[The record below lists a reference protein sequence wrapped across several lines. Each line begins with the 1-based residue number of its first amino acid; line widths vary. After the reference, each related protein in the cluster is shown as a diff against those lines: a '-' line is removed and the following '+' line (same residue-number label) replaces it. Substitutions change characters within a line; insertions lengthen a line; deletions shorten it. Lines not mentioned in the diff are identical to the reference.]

1 MAISELEARATL
13 LADRAFQLVKNGQRE
28 DGARVVREAA
38 SLAPDNPR
46 VRKAFDEFQ
55 SAGSTQSVVDL
66 CQRYAVQPS
75 EATAHELLQTL
86 RDPGTRLSS
95 DAADQCTKILFD
107 ACTSNGS
114 LGDEIFSSYLEKGSA
129 ARQVFT
135 TQLEEAT
142 TDAMFEQA
150 WDTGG
155 GVTRGLVSI
164 LLDPSLW
171 QREEARSRSEQD
183 IFMLLIAKLM
193 EAGQDHMDRALKEL
207 GRLLAVDAERL
218 HSLVDADGLN
228 AILSCLDVRGPA
240 DLRSRAT
247 FVLARYLAASKDE
260 GEQMLSTFIRS
271 RVTEAT
277 NDNLIVAFS
286 AASAVFPIIPSTA
299 SHLFLTEGFAQS
311 LVAMLNRKS
320 KNTRIRQTAL
330 EMLSAA
336 CMDRPCRENID
347 KYCATWVEGQMESGQ
362 EPIAGIAAVVLA
374 KLRDIKK
381 ATAAGPRD
389 QVRNAAADIDQ
400 LVDKF
405 KGLMKATNDNSR
417 EHAMEG
423 LAFAS
428 LQPSVKDQLTC
439 DEGFVKQMIN
449 VLCNASPTENSAIIF
464 GALTVLMNLT
474 QYPPVMSEEQKK
486 MAQLRAYAN
495 LSRSK
500 TDAEPA
506 EGNEAVTRRC
516 GILLGANIVFML
528 VSIHNKLS
536 QPSQVLILSILSALS
551 KEPRHRGVLAQQG
564 AVKLLLQRCTTLSG
578 VGKLDKNAH
587 HGAAHALAR
596 ILISVDPNLLFR
608 SSGLP
613 PTSSAVRP
621 LVSLLTDGNIADGD
635 DKGDHD
641 IGGSGERDL
650 LPVFEALL
658 AITNLASTDDDSTRA
673 LIVQLAWPPIEDLLL
688 SHNALIQR
696 AAVEVICNLVVSPE
710 GFAKF
715 MVSDE
720 CLAGDDP
727 HKSKSLGKEEA
738 EVKRAR
744 ARKRLYILLALADA
758 EDDAT
763 RRAAAGA
770 LAMLTDGS
778 DETDNPAASIVQELL
793 THERAIPIILAL
805 CQDASELDPEGI
817 RHRGTVILRNAV
829 FCGAPSSSD
838 ATPSKSPTTRPKNR
852 PVIEQIK
859 VHDGLDL
866 LKGVLLKTKDQQV
879 ARGIVEVLQALV

>member
-1 MAISELEARATL
+1 M
-13 LADRAFQLVKNGQRE
+13 
-28 DGARVVREAA
+28 
-38 SLAPDNPR
+38 
-46 VRKAFDEFQ
+46 
-55 SAGSTQSVVDL
+55 
-66 CQRYAVQPS
+66 
-75 EATAHELLQTL
+75 L

-95 DAADQCTKILFD
+95 DATDQCTKILFD
-107 ACTSNGS
+107 ACTNNGS
-114 LGDEIFSSYLEKGSA
+114 LGDEIFSSYLEKSSA
-129 ARQVFT
+129 ARRVFT
-135 TQLEEAT
+135 TQIEEAT

-155 GVTRGLVSI
+155 GVTHGLISI
-164 LLDPSLW
+164 LLDSSLW
-171 QREEARSRSEQD
+171 QREGARFRSEQD

-207 GRLLAVDAERL
+207 GRLLAADAERL

-240 DLRSRAT
+240 DLRSQAT

-320 KNTRIRQTAL
+320 KNTRVRQTAL

-336 CMDRPCRENID
+336 CMDRACRENID
-347 KYCATWVEGQMESGQ
+347 KYCATWVEGQMKSGQ
-362 EPIAGIAAVVLA
+362 ESIAGIAAVVLA
-374 KLRDIKK
+374 KLRDINKD
-381 ATAAGPRD
+381 AAAGPRD
-389 QVRNAAADIDQ
+389 QVRGAAADIDQ
-400 LVDKF
+400 LVDRF
-405 KGLMKATNDNSR
+405 KGLMQATNDDSR
-417 EHAMEG
+417 DRAMEG

-428 LQPSVKDQLTC
+428 LQPSVKDQLAC
-439 DEGFVKQMIN
+439 DEGFVKQMIDA
-449 VLCNASPTENSAIIF
+449 LRNASPTDNSAVIF
-464 GALTVLMNLT
+464 GALTVLTNLT
-474 QYPPVMSEEQKK
+474 QYPPAMSEEQKK

-495 LSRSK
+495 LSKPR
-500 TDAEPA
+500 TDVEPA

-516 GILLGANIVFML
+516 AILLGANVVFLL

-536 QPSQVLILSILSALS
+536 PPSQLLILSILSALS
-551 KEPRHRGVLAQQG
+551 KEQKHRGVLAQQG
-564 AVKLLLQRCTTLSG
+564 AVKLLLQSCTAPSG
-578 VGKLDKNAH
+578 VERADKNAH
-587 HGAAHALAR
+587 HVAAHALAR

-621 LVSLLTDGNIADGD
+621 LVSLLASGDVADGD
-635 DKGDHD
+635 DKSNHN

-658 AITNLASTDDDSTRA
+658 AITNLASTEDGSTRA
-673 LIVQLAWPPIEDLLL
+673 LIVQLAWPRIEDLLL
-688 SHNALIQR
+688 SHNTLIQR
-696 AAVEVICNLVVSPE
+696 ATVELVCNLVVSPE

-715 MVSDE
+715 MVGDE
-720 CLAGDDP
+720 GLGGGDP
-727 HKSKSLGKEEA
+727 HGDKALGNEEA

-744 ARKRLYILLALADA
+744 ARTGLYILLALADA

-778 DETDNPAASIVQELL
+778 DETDNPATSIVQEIL
-793 THERAIPIILAL
+793 THERAIPIILSL

-817 RHRGTVILRNAV
+817 RHRGTVVLRNAI
-829 FCGAPSSSD
+829 FCRTSSSSD
-838 ATPSKSPTTRPKNR
+838 TTTSKSPTTRPKNR
-852 PVIEQIK
+852 LVVEQIK
-859 VHDGLDL
+859 AHDGVDL
-866 LKGVLLKTKDQQV
+866 LEGVLLKTKDRQV
-879 ARGIVEVLQALV
+879 AKGVVEMLQALF